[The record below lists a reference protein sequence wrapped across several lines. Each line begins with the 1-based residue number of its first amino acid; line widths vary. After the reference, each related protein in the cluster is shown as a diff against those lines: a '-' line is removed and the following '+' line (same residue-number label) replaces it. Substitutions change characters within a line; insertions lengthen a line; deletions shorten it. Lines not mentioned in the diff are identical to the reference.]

1 MKAHLPG
8 ILHSYR
14 FCRRLLIPTRNHVSS
29 SLDGLEN
36 DTNSTTPK
44 STIPGLTSTLGI
56 GPSSCSA
63 QSPARRSSV
72 CIRTCLAVI
81 DSESVCCSHAMRC
94 QPQVVEICLNGTNL
108 DLKVGRDG
116 LVVAESDLGICF
128 VRSLFKTNKV
138 RCHM

>member
-14 FCRRLLIPTRNHVSS
+14 FCRRLLIPTRNPVSS
-29 SLDGLEN
+29 SLGGLEN

-63 QSPARRSSV
+63 QSPARRNSV
-72 CIRTCLAVI
+72 CMRTCLAVI
-81 DSESVCCSHAMRC
+81 DSESVCCSHTMRG
-94 QPQVVEICLNGTNL
+94 QSRGVETDLNGTNL
-108 DLKVGRDG
+108 DLKVGRDR
-116 LVVAESDLGICF
+116 LVIAESDLGIRF
-128 VRSLFKTNKV
+128 VRSLFKTNEV
-138 RCHM
+138 